1 MVRAPTVVTY
11 ACGLRFGESLGYPR
25 AEGGKHENNHFA
37 VPADVNA
44 PFTPN
49 AYRYENGQLHAVE
62 AFIKAGRPL
71 ESPIAILD

>member
-1 MVRAPTVVTY
+1 
-11 ACGLRFGESLGYPR
+11 
-25 AEGGKHENNHFA
+25 